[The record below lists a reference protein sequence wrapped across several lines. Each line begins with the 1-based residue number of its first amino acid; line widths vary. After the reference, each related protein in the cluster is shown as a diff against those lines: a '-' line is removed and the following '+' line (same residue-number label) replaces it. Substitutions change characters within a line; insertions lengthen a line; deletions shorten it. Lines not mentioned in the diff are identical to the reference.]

1 LDRFSKYFRRI
12 VQAIC
17 GFFCSQISLAFFTDE
32 NPTDSGKSLKMAKQ
46 LDDIIKELELARR
59 TRIADRAAE
68 LATLRVSN
76 TEVKQTSR
84 ELTPVLRELGDQ
96 SPT

>member
-1 LDRFSKYFRRI
+1 
-12 VQAIC
+12 
-17 GFFCSQISLAFFTDE
+17 
-32 NPTDSGKSLKMAKQ
+32 MAKQ

-68 LATLRVSN
+68 LATLRVSS
-76 TEVKQTSR
+76 TEVKQTSK